1 MKKEKEA
8 SSELYIVKE
17 SKEQEIE
24 KICSEYEPRRKEE
37 CIRDIERE
45 LETIDSE
52 VSRKCSE
59 KKVKSQQQQQQQQ
72 QTQQQ
77 SQQQQQQ
84 VRQTQQQSQQQQQ
97 QVRQTQQQQQ
107 QNQQQQQQQQQQEK
121 EEKEC
126 KSERQICK
134 SEEKRCI
141 RKLESEGASRRSAE
155 KECEKRQEQC
165 EKRHEVRQQLKKVL
179 RKMEQGSALSSTF
192 GVVLRGE
199 EKTEERRI
207 EGSILVGEKAR
218 QEGRQGQ
225 ETTEVELKM
234 LVEAPQLRKPFEVE
248 VSAQGQIRRPG
259 QKWDQ
264 EEILKSDIT
273 SRITID
279 GEYGFRGEESKTIRS
294 SIVAYRSDKMAQFVS
309 ESREYKKCIEDNKEN
324 LRLTESCKRV
334 NHLASSLDKVHAK
347 LSLPK
352 EIAEHRLV
360 ELASDATKL
369 YFLPYLTQK
378 HLEREESGSEVEYE
392 IEAEVDGHG
401 KYLSVRVEGNGEEV
415 HAKQFPIRFDTKEL
429 LPICTK
435 KTLVHRI
442 AQKLTGF
449 SMPSSCNVE
458 PSYIKTFDGKYYDYA
473 VNNCEH
479 VVFAE
484 ESTRP
489 RVVVTTQNTQQKQI
503 VKLIVD
509 GEKYEVE
516 IPKQT
521 RHSRGAK
528 AAIKI
533 NGEEKEEK
541 SLQKEQEKEIKETYV
556 TKFEDGVY
564 SIYSAKYGV
573 EVLAD
578 GERMKVK
585 TNHLVFRNKATGLCG
600 DLNGEKSSELKTG
613 RQCVLSESRL
623 TGFRFMLEDGKCQ
636 GVPQKEESQ
645 ITKEERRC
653 VKEEMEPTKVYE
665 YFGKHLTQQQQR
677 QSSAERLHM
686 VEAYGNKICFS
697 KEMIRVCQNAY
708 PKEVKGEQ
716 VEFVCMTGPEA
727 RVMERRVL
735 AGDRCQE
742 LNNLPTEFSQ
752 TVYVPTHC

>member
-1 MKKEKEA
+1 M
-8 SSELYIVKE
+8 
-17 SKEQEIE
+17 
-24 KICSEYEPRRKEE
+24 
-37 CIRDIERE
+37 
-45 LETIDSE
+45 
-52 VSRKCSE
+52 
-59 KKVKSQQQQQQQQ
+59 
-72 QTQQQ
+72 
-77 SQQQQQQ
+77 
-84 VRQTQQQSQQQQQ
+84 
-97 QVRQTQQQQQ
+97 
-107 QNQQQQQQQQQQEK
+107 
-121 EEKEC
+121 
-126 KSERQICK
+126 
-134 SEEKRCI
+134 
-141 RKLESEGASRRSAE
+141 
-155 KECEKRQEQC
+155 
-165 EKRHEVRQQLKKVL
+165 KVL
-179 RKMEQGSALSSTF
+179 SKMEQGTALSSPF

-199 EKTEERRI
+199 GKTEERRV

-218 QEGRQGQ
+218 HDGRQGQ

-248 VSAQGQIRRPG
+248 ISAQGQLRRPG

-279 GEYGFRGEESKTIRS
+279 GQYGFRGE
-294 SIVAYRSDKMAQFVS
+294 
-309 ESREYKKCIEDNKEN
+309 EYKKCIEDNKEN
-324 LRLTESCKRV
+324 MRLTKSCKNV
-334 NHLASSLDKVHAK
+334 NHLASSLDKVHVK

-360 ELASDATKL
+360 ELASDASKL
-369 YFLPYLTQK
+369 YFLPYLSQK
-378 HLEREESGSEVEYE
+378 HLERQQSGSEIEYE
-392 IEAEVDGHG
+392 IEAEVDGYG
-401 KYLSVRVEGNGEEV
+401 KYLSVRVQGNGEEV
-415 HAKQFPIRFDTKEL
+415 HTNQFPIRFDTKEI

-435 KTLVHRI
+435 KNLVKKI
-442 AQKLTGF
+442 TQKLTGF
-449 SMPSSCNVE
+449 SMPSSCDVE
-458 PSYIKTFDGKYYDYA
+458 PSYVKTFDGKYYNYA

-516 IPKQT
+516 IPKET
-521 RHSRGAK
+521 RHYRGVK
-528 AAIKI
+528 ASIKI
-533 NGEEKEEK
+533 NGEVKEEK
-541 SLQKEQEKEIKETYV
+541 SLQDEQEKETYV
-556 TKFEDGVY
+556 TKYEDGVY

-600 DLNGEKSSELKTG
+600 DLNGEKSSDLKTG

-653 VKEEMEPTKVYE
+653 VKEVTEPTKVYE
-665 YFGKHLTQQQQR
+665 YFAKHLTQQQQR
-677 QSSAERLHM
+677 YSSAEQMHL
-686 VEAYGNKICFS
+686 VEAYGSKICFS
-697 KEMIRVCQNAY
+697 KEMIRVCQTSY
-708 PKEVKGEQ
+708 PKEVKGEH
-716 VEFVCMTGPEA
+716 VEFVCMIGPEA

-752 TVYVPTHC
+752 TVYVPTQC